1 MRKQVKKILL
11 LIFKKSTILMK
22 FYKNSSFIR
31 TPLGI
36 SIINF
41 LFQRILRINGDTPI
55 PVNFTSR
62 VVSFKNISLHTD
74 KSTKLSFAVS
84 GGIYIQAVNGIKI
97 GENFLFAPGIKIISS
112 NHDFLSR
119 GKSVESKPIIIGSDV
134 WLGANVVILPGVELA
149 DGAIVG
155 AGSIVTKSFTQKNSV
170 IAGNPAK
177 LIRVY

>member
-1 MRKQVKKILL
+1 MRKQIKNILL
-11 LIFKKSTILMK
+11 PIFSKNAVLMN
-22 FYKNSSFIR
+22 FYENSSFLR

-36 SIINF
+36 SIVNF
-41 LFQRILRINGDTPI
+41 CFQKILRINGDVAI

-62 VVSFKNISLHTD
+62 VVFFENISLHPD
-74 KSTKLSFAVS
+74 KTTRLSFAVS

-97 GENFLFAPGIKIISS
+97 GKNFLFAPGVRIISS

-119 GKSVESKPIIIGSDV
+119 EKSVESDPIIIGSNV

-155 AGSIVTKSFTQKNSV
+155 AGSIVTKSFTQKNSIIV
-170 IAGNPAK
+170 GNPAK
-177 LIRVY
+177 LVKVY

>member
-1 MRKQVKKILL
+1 MRKQIKKILL
-11 LIFKKSTILMK
+11 PIFNRSAILMR
-22 FYKNSSFIR
+22 FYENSSFIR
-31 TPLGI
+31 TPLGL

-41 LFQRILRINGDTPI
+41 LFQRVFRVNGDMPI

-62 VVSFKNISLHTD
+62 VVSVQNISLYQD

-97 GENFLFAPGIKIISS
+97 GKNFLFAPGIKIISS
-112 NHDFLSR
+112 NHDFMHR
-119 GKSVESKPIIIGSDV
+119 EKSIETKPIIIGSDV
-134 WLGANVVILPGVELA
+134 WLGANVVILPGIELA

-177 LIRVY
+177 LLKVY